1 MLLYIRRLRSLFHL
15 SIAISCNYIT
25 YERFFYRYYMEKKNS
40 LYDKR
45 WEGFILIFFNTVFN
59 IVGISKTFDIYRI
72 QMLMFKLSEGGRD
85 V

>member
-1 MLLYIRRLRSLFHL
+1 
-15 SIAISCNYIT
+15 
-25 YERFFYRYYMEKKNS
+25 MEKKEFFVW
-40 LYDKR
+40 